1 MKSKM
6 LEVLKRGFLFYCS
19 MYTVI
24 TIISSSLQLLEGRIE
39 DTNTH
44 ILNRAVV
51 CLIAV
56 FVMELCANIKLK
68 SKLLTWLVVYAIAMS
83 IVFAYVWITGFVEP
97 LSKHAYRDIFLN
109 FTSVAVVIGII
120 LSVIEKRK
128 EKRGRQVNEN
138 KSVS

>member
-1 MKSKM
+1 MKNKM
-6 LEVLKRGFLFYCS
+6 LTVLKRGFQFYCI

-24 TIISSSLQLLEGRIE
+24 TIFSSSLQLFEGRAE
-39 DTNTH
+39 DTNVH
-44 ILNRAVV
+44 ILNRGVV
-51 CLIAV
+51 CFIAV

-68 SKLLTWLVVYAIAMS
+68 SKLLSWFVVYGIAMT
-83 IVFAYVWITGFVEP
+83 IVFVYVWITGFFEP
-97 LSKHAYRDIFLN
+97 LSKYAYRDIFLN

-120 LSVIEKRK
+120 ISVIEKRK

>member
-1 MKSKM
+1 MKNKLSV
-6 LEVLKRGFLFYCS
+6 VLKKGFLLFCM

-24 TIISSSLQLLEGRIE
+24 TIISSALQLFQGRTE
-39 DTNTH
+39 DTNSH

-56 FVMELCANIKLK
+56 LVMELTANIKLK
-68 SKLLTWLVVYAIAMS
+68 SELVTWLVVYGIAMT
-83 IVFAYVWITGFVEP
+83 IVFIYVWFTGFFEP

-120 LSVIEKRK
+120 IHIIEKRK

>member
-1 MKSKM
+1 MKNKLSV
-6 LEVLKRGFLFYCS
+6 VLKKGFLLYCM

-24 TIISSSLQLLEGRIE
+24 TIISSAIQLVQGRME
-39 DTNTH
+39 DTNSH

-56 FVMELCANIKLK
+56 FVMELCENIKLK
-68 SKLLTWLVVYAIAMS
+68 SELLTWFVVYGIGMTL
-83 IVFAYVWITGFVEP
+83 VFIYVWFTGFFEP
-97 LSKHAYRDIFLN
+97 LSTHAYRDIFLN

-120 LSVIEKRK
+120 IHFIEKRK
-128 EKRGRQVNEN
+128 EKRGRQVNES